1 MKKILLTLIF
11 ISTFFLTIDAQI
23 KNEKLRDEILKMRDV
38 DQKAREDCG
47 KGNADEQMKC
57 YVEIA
62 EKIDK
67 PNTKRLEEIYA
78 QNGFPTAKTVGKEG
92 VDAFM
97 LILQHAP
104 DETLRQKLLKPIE
117 KAFKRKEISA
127 NEYSNYVDRLL
138 VRQGKPQ
145 IYGSNFEMKDGKLV
159 MSEVKDLKNLDKI
172 RLKIGLPTIKE
183 YAEMLKKAYSLEVE
197 IPEIAK

>member
-1 MKKILLTLIF
+1 MTKFILTLF
-11 ISTFFLTIDAQI
+11 FVSTFFIAVNAQI
-23 KNEKLRDEILKMRDV
+23 SNEKLRGELLKMRDV

-47 KGNADEQMKC
+47 KGNADAQMKC

-78 QNGFPTAKTVGKEG
+78 QNGFPTAKTVGKDG

-104 DETLRQKLLKPIE
+104 DETLRLKLLKPIE

-127 NEYSNYVDRLL
+127 NEYTNYVDRLL
-138 VRQGKPQ
+138 VRQGKLQ

-172 RLKIGLPTIKE
+172 RLKVGLPTIKE
-183 YAEMLKKAYSLEVE
+183 YAEMLQKAYNLEVE
-197 IPEIAK
+197 IPAMPK

>member
-1 MKKILLTLIF
+1 MTKFLLSLIF

-23 KNEKLRDEILKMRDV
+23 ENEKLRVELLKMRAE
-38 DQKAREDCG
+38 DQKAREECG

-62 EKIDK
+62 GKIDK

-78 QNGFPTAKTVGKEG
+78 QNGFPTAKTVGKDG

-117 KAFKRKEISA
+117 KAFKQKEISA
-127 NEYSNYVDRLL
+127 NDYSNYVDRLL

-145 IYGSNFEMKDGKLV
+145 IYGSNFEMKDGKVV

-183 YAEMLKKAYSLEVE
+183 YAEMLKKAYNLEVE
-197 IPEIAK
+197 IPAVPN